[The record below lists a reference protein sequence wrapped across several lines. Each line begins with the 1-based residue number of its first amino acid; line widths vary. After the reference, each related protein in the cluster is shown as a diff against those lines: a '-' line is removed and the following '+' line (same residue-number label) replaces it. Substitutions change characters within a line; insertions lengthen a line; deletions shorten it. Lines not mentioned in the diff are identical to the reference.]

1 MSAEAECLC
10 NFDIKSTGKINNDLL
25 RGVDFQNII
34 ELGIN
39 NAINNRDKGFFE
51 SHF

>member
-1 MSAEAECLC
+1 MRRSGILC
-10 NFDIKSTGKINNDLL
+10 NFDIKSTGKDDNDLT

-39 NAINNRDKGFFE
+39 NAINDRDKRFFE